1 MMKKPAYLLIVLFV
15 FLLSALSCTRE
26 EATEP
31 TIGEGEAVVE
41 LNFGFKDFDQVK
53 VETRATLDI
62 IPESRVSNMFVFIFV
77 GEKRYYA
84 HYFDKTSLTLSLQDM
99 RDVDGESWYVEN
111 RTETVSET
119 KGVLRI
125 HAPICSEA
133 EIYLIA
139 NIDSDMVNVSPDKLN
154 MITTRT
160 ELSGLVAELNQEITS
175 RNGLFPMT
183 GTYVGRN
190 GDGPGKVKITAKG
203 IFPTDQDSKSVSI
216 DLERLDAK
224 VSVNVR
230 VATDNELTATSVE
243 NGVTVTTVQKLRE
256 FRPESWQ
263 VVNLPKGTH
272 LAAHSGTD
280 AETGFFSTEPVMFET
295 VGSENFTYKGAD
307 GVEHTVNSPVN
318 GFSFYMLQNRE
329 NCKHEVTS
337 FHERE
342 RRNKDAAGLYVTTG
356 DLWTNAPENGTYMVI
371 KGQVLM
377 DVDVSSEAKQQQL
390 SADVTYYVHL
400 GNIGKDLKG
409 LNDYNVL
416 RNTAYTY
423 TITIKGVNKIEL
435 EVSTSYKDDDKTP
448 ADPGDVK
455 EDEPGAEGMV
465 YIAKESI
472 YTFDAHYGQRVF
484 CFDAAYIDPDAVTW
498 YVKTP
503 FGKEGT
509 PEKIG
514 DTEIPSGMD
523 YEWVHF
529 MVNNVAATDAFSYT
543 YGGKTNTTSSPY
555 APAPYSHNNL
565 RYPGDQSS
573 RLMNV
578 VQFVEYV
585 KTQKRNQAAGRDND
599 FHTEFDQ
606 DWFDWYNKN
615 NPDAQVSDPAT
626 LIDGKPGPWFRDRI
640 YVTVFVDEFY
650 YEVDPITGEKDP
662 QLWKRFV
669 NQPNRLMHVL
679 CDNKKSLDKASSSTG
694 SVVTICQRSI
704 QTPYNI
710 NDPELVSAWGCET
723 EDENA
728 DSYMWFY
735 PGENKSNK
743 KSGSFGNSST
753 YNGLYNTVRL
763 WGCVSGTGSSW
774 NSLKWTDYLDYDRPN
789 DCQDGRGYCVHFL
802 KDDKA
807 CFQYSAMMRN
817 RDNNGNGIIDMDE
830 VRWYDASIGQLE
842 FLFFGELGLADD
854 AKLYPR
860 KYSSAEKDDKYPS
873 GHPYAGCPKWALHVI
888 SSTNYEGL
896 NKPRVLWAEEGVSI
910 SAYWQWKDSYSYSV
924 KCVRNL
930 GYPTGSIDYFVNDD
944 EAHRPQDLIVVEKPS
959 GTITTSSVYK
969 FNCRRVNDKSKR
981 FRTSIELEPYDETS
995 EMARLYDGFV
1005 TGELITA
1012 GTAGV
1017 SRYSDLRKMLQGG
1030 KSPCPDGY
1038 RVPNIREVTLI
1049 HLFTDSM
1056 VWWGGGTS
1064 HTNRIYTSTYYSLGE
1079 FGNKKNSPAS
1089 DGTQRIS
1096 WNTSS
1101 PVYGAEGNINLNGDK
1116 SSYIRCVKDWN
1127 PVSE

>member
-1 MMKKPAYLLIVLFV
+1 MMRKSAYLLIVLFGC
-15 FLLSALSCTRE
+15 LLSVLSCTRE
-26 EATEP
+26 EVTEP
-31 TIGEGEAVVE
+31 VIGEGEAVVE

-62 IPESRVSNMFVFIFV
+62 IPESRVSNMFVYMFV

-84 HYFDKTSLTLSLQDM
+84 HYFDRSSLTLTLQDM
-99 RDVDGESWYVEN
+99 REVDGESWYVEN

-119 KGVLRI
+119 KGTLRI
-125 HAPICSEA
+125 HAPVCSGA

-160 ELSGLVAELNQEITS
+160 ELSNLVAELNQEITS

-183 GTYVGRN
+183 GTYVGS
-190 GDGPGKVKITAKG
+190 DSYGPGKVDVTELG
-203 IFPTDQDSKSVSI
+203 IFPTGHTSGNVCV

-224 VSVNVR
+224 VMVNVR
-230 VATDNELTATSVE
+230 IATDNELKSTSE
-243 NGVTVTTVQKLRE
+243 KNGVKDTTVQRLRE
-256 FRPESWQ
+256 FRPVSWQ

-272 LAAHSGTD
+272 LAAHSGID
-280 AETGFFSTEPVMFET
+280 AESGFFSTEPVMFET
-295 VGSENFTYKGAD
+295 VGSEDFKYKDAD
-307 GVEHTVNSPVN
+307 DVEHSVTSTVN

-329 NCKHEVTS
+329 NCKNKVES

-400 GNIGKDLKG
+400 GNIGKDL
-409 LNDYNVL
+409 NDYNVL
-416 RNTAYTY
+416 RNTIYTY
-423 TITIKGVNKIEL
+423 TITIKGVNNIEL
-435 EVSTSYKDDDKTP
+435 EVSSSYKDDDKTP
-448 ADPGDVK
+448 ADPGDVEEK
-455 EDEPGAEGMV
+455 EPGAEGMV
-465 YIAKESI
+465 YIAKESL

-509 PEKIG
+509 PDKIG

-529 MVNNVAATDAFSYT
+529 MVNNVASTNAFNYT

-565 RYPGDQSS
+565 AYPGDKSEK
-573 RLMNV
+573 LMDV
-578 VQFVEYV
+578 VQFVEYI
-585 KTQKRNQAAGRDND
+585 KTQKRNQAAGLEND

-615 NPDAQVSDPAT
+615 NPDAKVSDPAT

-650 YEVDPITGEKDP
+650 YEENPITGEKEP

-710 NDPELVSAWGCET
+710 NDSELVSAWGCET

-728 DSYMWFY
+728 DSYLWFY
-735 PGENKSNK
+735 PKESATNKL
-743 KSGSFGNSST
+743 SGNFGNSST

-774 NSLKWTDYLDYDRPN
+774 NQVKWSDYLDYDRPN
-789 DCQDGRGYCVHFL
+789 DYKDNRNYCVHFL
-802 KDDKA
+802 KDDNA

-817 RDNNGNGIIDMDE
+817 RDNNGNGVIDMDE

-842 FLFFGELGLADD
+842 FLFFGELGLSEE

-860 KYSSAEKDDKYPS
+860 KYSNADKNDKYPS
-873 GHPYAGCPKWALHVI
+873 GHPYAGSPKWALHVI
-888 SSTNYEGL
+888 SSSNYDGED
-896 NKPRVLWAEEGVSI
+896 KPRVLWAEEGVSI
-910 SAYWQWKDSYSYSV
+910 SSFRQWGDYSYTV

-930 GYPTGSIDYFVNDD
+930 GFKTESIDYFTKDD
-944 EAHRPQDLIVVEKPS
+944 EAHRPQDLIVVEKPES
-959 GTITTSSVYK
+959 PITTSSVYK

-981 FRTSIELEPYDETS
+981 FRTSIELEPYDESS

-1005 TGELITA
+1005 TGDWIRA
-1012 GTAGV
+1012 GSVAV
-1017 SRYSDLRKMLQGG
+1017 ANYHDLRAMLQKGQ
-1030 KSPCPDGY
+1030 SPCPTGY

-1056 VWWGGGTS
+1056 DWWGGGNSNST
-1064 HTNRIYTSTYYSLGE
+1064 RIFTSTYYSLGTI
-1079 FGNKKNSPAS
+1079 GSNKNPGSESSPKV
-1089 DGTQRIS
+1089 S
-1096 WNTSS
+1096 WNTSN
-1101 PVYGAEGNINLNGDK
+1101 PVYGREGNINLDGYK
-1116 SSYIRCVKDWN
+1116 STYIRCVKDWN
-1127 PVSE
+1127 PVTE

>member
-1 MMKKPAYLLIVLFV
+1 MMKKLTYFIVLV
-15 FLLSALSCTRE
+15 GLLLPLSSCVRE
-26 EATEP
+26 DLSEP
-31 TIGEGEAVVE
+31 SVGEGEAVVE
-41 LNFGFKDFDQVK
+41 LNFGFKDFDQVN

-62 IPESRVSNMFVFIFV
+62 IPESRVSNMFLFLFV

-84 HYFDKTSLTLSLQDM
+84 HYFDKTSLALTLEDM
-99 RDVDGESWYVEN
+99 KYIDGESWYVQN
-111 RTETVSET
+111 RTETVTET
-119 KGVLRI
+119 SGTLRI
-125 HAPICSEA
+125 HAPVCSGA

-154 MITTRT
+154 MITNKAD
-160 ELSGLVAELNQEITS
+160 LSKLVAELNQEITS

-183 GTYVGRN
+183 GTYIEN
-190 GDGPGKVKITAKG
+190 GKMAQVDVTETGIYPAKKTGGKV
-203 IFPTDQDSKSVSI
+203 SVN
-216 DLERLDAK
+216 LERLDAK
-224 VSVNVR
+224 VMVNVR
-230 VATDNELTATSVE
+230 IATNNEITSTDKDN
-243 NGVTVTTVQKLRE
+243 VTTVQTLKE

-263 VVNLPKGTH
+263 VVNLPKGTY
-272 LAAHSGTD
+272 LASHSTKD
-280 AETGFFSTEPVMFET
+280 PDEGFFSTEPVMFET
-295 VGSENFTYKGAD
+295 VGTSDFTYKDSEGKEQK
-307 GVEHTVNSPVN
+307 VTSTVN
-318 GFSFYMLQNRE
+318 GFSFYMLQNRQE
-329 NCKHEVTS
+329 CKNKVTT

-342 RRNKDAAGLYVTTG
+342 RRNKDVSGMYVTTG
-356 DLWTNAPENGTYMVI
+356 ELWTNAPENGTYMVI

-400 GNIGKDLKG
+400 GNIKADD

-416 RNTAYTY
+416 RNTIYTY

-435 EVSTSYKDDDKTP
+435 EVSTSYKGDDKTP

-455 EDEPGAEGMV
+455 EEEPGAEGMV

-472 YTFDAHYGQRVF
+472 NTFDAHYGQRVF

-503 FGKEGT
+503 FGREGT
-509 PEKIG
+509 PDKIG

-529 MVNNVAATDAFSYT
+529 MLNNVAATDAFSYT
-543 YGGKTNTTSSPY
+543 YGGKTNVTSSSY
-555 APAPYSHNNL
+555 APAPYSHNNQS
-565 RYPGDQSS
+565 YPGDKSAK
-573 RLMNV
+573 LMDV
-578 VQFVEYV
+578 VQFVEYI
-585 KTQKRNQAAGRDND
+585 KTQKRNYANGLDNE
-599 FHTEFDQ
+599 FKTEFDQ

-615 NPDAQVSDPAT
+615 HPDAEVSDPAT
-626 LIDGKPGPWFRDRI
+626 PVDGKPGPWFRDRI

-650 YEVDPITGEKDP
+650 YDVDPITGEKDP
-662 QLWKRFV
+662 TLWKRFV

-710 NDPELVSAWGCET
+710 NDSELVSAWGCET

-728 DSYMWFY
+728 DSYLWFY

-753 YNGLYNTVRL
+753 YNGLYNTVRF
-763 WGCVSGTGSSW
+763 WGCVSGTGTSW
-774 NSLKWTDYLDYDRPN
+774 KEIKWADYLDYDRPN
-789 DCQDGRGYCVHFL
+789 DYQDKRGYCVHFL

-817 RDNNGNGIIDMDE
+817 RDNNGNGVIDMDE

-888 SSTNYEGL
+888 SSSNYEGL

-910 SAYWQWKDSYSYSV
+910 SAYWQWADSYSYTV

-930 GYPTGSIDYFVNDD
+930 GYPTNSIDYFVNDD

-1056 VWWGGGTS
+1056 VWWGGGSTY
-1064 HTNRIYTSTYYSLGE
+1064 TNRIYTSTYYSLGE

-1089 DGTQRIS
+1089 NGTPRIS

-1116 SSYIRCVKDWN
+1116 SAYIRCVKDWN
-1127 PVSE
+1127 PVEE

>member
-1 MMKKPAYLLIVLFV
+1 MMKKSAYLIVLLGLMFSV
-15 FLLSALSCTRE
+15 LSCTRE
-26 EATEP
+26 EMTDPA
-31 TIGEGEAVVE
+31 IGEGEAVVE
-41 LNFGFKDFDQVK
+41 LKFGFKDFEQVK

-62 IPESRVSNMFVFIFV
+62 IPESRVSNMFVFMFV

-84 HYFDKTSLTLSLQDM
+84 HYFDKSSLTLSLQDM

-111 RTETVSET
+111 RTETVKET
-119 KGVLRI
+119 KGALRI
-125 HAPICSEA
+125 HVPICSRA

-154 MITTRT
+154 MITTRS
-160 ELSGLVAELNQEITS
+160 ELSGMVAELNQEITS

-183 GTYVGRN
+183 GTYVGSD
-190 GDGPGKVKITAKG
+190 GYGPGLVDVTAKG
-203 IFPTDQDSKSVSI
+203 IFPTDETSGSVCV

-224 VSVNVR
+224 VNVNVR
-230 VATDNELTATSVE
+230 IATDNELTETKDE
-243 NGVTVTTVQKLRE
+243 NGVKVTTIQRLRE

-263 VVNLPKGTH
+263 VVNLPKGTY
-272 LAAHSGTD
+272 LASHSNKD
-280 AETGFFSTEPVMFET
+280 SDEGFFSTEPVMFET
-295 VGSENFTYKGAD
+295 VGSEDFTYKDSKGND
-307 GVEHTVNSPVN
+307 QTVTSTVN
-318 GFSFYMLQNRE
+318 GFSFYMLQNRQASKNPVE
-329 NCKHEVTS
+329 K

-342 RRNKDAAGLYVTTG
+342 RRNKDAAGMYVTTG

-400 GNIGKDLKG
+400 GNIGKDLD
-409 LNDYNVL
+409 DYNVL

-423 TITIKGVNKIEL
+423 TITIKGVNKIAL

-455 EDEPGAEGMV
+455 EEEPGAEGMV
-465 YIAKESI
+465 YIAKESL

-484 CFDAAYIDPDAVTW
+484 CFDAAYVDPDAVTW

-529 MVNNVAATDAFSYT
+529 MVNKVSATDAFNYS
-543 YGGKTNTTSSPY
+543 YGGKTVTTSSPY

-565 RYPGDQSS
+565 AYPGDNSDK
-573 RLMNV
+573 LMDV
-578 VQFVEYV
+578 VQFVDYI
-585 KTQKRNQAAGRDND
+585 KTQKRNQAKGLDND

-615 NPDAQVSDPAT
+615 NPDAKVSDPAT

-650 YEVDPITGEKDP
+650 YEEDPITGEKDP

-710 NDPELVSAWGCET
+710 NDSDLASAWGCET

-728 DSYMWFY
+728 DSYLWFY
-735 PGENKSNK
+735 PKESRTNKL
-743 KSGSFGNSST
+743 SGYFGNSST

-763 WGCVSGTGSSW
+763 WGCVSPNGSSW
-774 NSLKWTDYLDYDRPN
+774 NELNWADYLDYDRPN
-789 DCQDGRGYCVHFL
+789 DYKNQSKYCVHFL

-817 RDNNGNGIIDMDE
+817 RDNNGNGVIDMNE

-842 FLFFGELGLADD
+842 FLFFGELGLSDD
-854 AKLYPR
+854 AKLYSR
-860 KYSSAEKDDKYPS
+860 KYSSAAKNDNYPA
-873 GHPYAGCPKWALHVI
+873 GHPYAGSPKWAVHVI
-888 SSTNYEGL
+888 SSTNYDGQD
-896 NKPRVLWAEEGVSI
+896 KPRVLWAEEGVSI
-910 SAYWQWKDSYSYSV
+910 SAYRQWGDYSYSV

-930 GYPTGSIDYFVNDD
+930 GFKTEAIDYFTKDD
-944 EAHRPQDLIVVEKPS
+944 EDHRPQDLIVVEKPS
-959 GTITTSSVYK
+959 GNITTSSVYK

-981 FRTSIELEPYDETS
+981 FKSSIELEPYDETS

-1005 TGELITA
+1005 TGELFSA
-1012 GTAGV
+1012 GTVGV
-1017 SRYSDLRKMLQGG
+1017 SNYKGLRAMLQKGQ
-1030 KSPCPDGY
+1030 SPCPDGY

-1049 HLFTDSM
+1049 HLFTDSID
-1056 VWWGGGTS
+1056 WWGGGTS
-1064 HTNRIYTSTYYSLGE
+1064 QNTRIYTSTYYSLGE
-1079 FGNKKNSPAS
+1079 LGNKKNSPAS
-1089 DGTQRIS
+1089 NGTQRIS

-1101 PVYGAEGNINLNGDK
+1101 PVYGTEGNINLNGDK
-1116 SSYIRCVKDWN
+1116 SSYIRCVRDWN
-1127 PVSE
+1127 PAEE